1 MDIPSSAFALPAA
14 VVPTTATPPTTTPTM
29 MMMDAS
35 YDFGYTA
42 DQSSRAE
49 SADPSGNVVGTYAYT
64 SPDGNQLVVRKQPF
78 IQLSVARLACVI

>member
-1 MDIPSSAFALPAA
+1 
-14 VVPTTATPPTTTPTM
+14 

-35 YDFGYTA
+35 YNFGYSG

-64 SPDGNQLVVRKQPF
+64 SPDGNQLEVRVVRWL
-78 IQLSVARLACVI
+78 IERGHLVEL